1 MEAIIVGL
9 GVNYAASLAITFT
22 NKWILTNLP
31 LPSVA
36 LVCYHFACTFIAL
49 YALQLLGVFAPKH
62 VPAKKILPLSLTFCG
77 SVVLTNLSLKY
88 NTIGTY
94 QVLKCLADPLFIV
107 IQTVFYEKRFSRA
120 IKLTMV
126 PMIAGIVINSAND
139 LMFSKNGTIAA
150 LAAVLVTSVYT
161 VWVREKQEEL
171 NLTPMQILYYQAPQS
186 CILLLPV
193 LFLELVLSG
202 SEISLSTFIPS
213 DDLTKGM
220 MLVNGLS
227 AFTVNLLTYWIIRHT
242 SVITYATFGKLK
254 LCTTMLIG
262 FIKFNDPLDT
272 YQLFGI
278 ILTMLGVFLYTL
290 LKLNIFN
297 HFKMSYSKMI
307 NSNHQ
312 V

>member
-1 MEAIIVGL
+1 METIIVGL

-22 NKWILTNLP
+22 NKWILINLP
-31 LPSVA
+31 LPSTA
-36 LVCYHFACTFIAL
+36 LVCYHFSCTFVAL
-49 YALQLLGVFAPKH
+49 HALKVIGVFPTKKVAPR
-62 VPAKKILPLSLTFCG
+62 KILPLSLAFCG

-107 IQTVFYEKRFSRA
+107 IQTVFYEKYFSTA

-139 LMFSKNGTIAA
+139 LMFSQNGTIAA

-171 NLTPMQILYYQAPQS
+171 NLTPMQILYYQAPMS
-186 CILLLPV
+186 CALLLPILLV
-193 LFLELVLSG
+193 ELAFSG
-202 SEISLSTFIPS
+202 TDLSLSTFLPS
-213 DDLTKGM
+213 DDFNSGIL
-220 MLVNGLS
+220 LINGLS

-262 FIKFNDPLDT
+262 FIKFKDPLDS
-272 YQLFGI
+272 YQLIGI

-290 LKLNIFN
+290 LKLNIS
-297 HFKMSYSKMI
+297 FKNFKYSKI

>member
-22 NKWILTNLP
+22 NKWILINLP
-31 LPSVA
+31 LPSTA
-36 LVCYHFACTFIAL
+36 LVFYHFTCTFIAL
-49 YALQLLGVFAPKH
+49 HALKLIGIFTTKKVAPR
-62 VPAKKILPLSLTFCG
+62 KILPLSLTFCG

-107 IQTVFYEKRFSRA
+107 IQTVFYEKYFSAA
-120 IKLTMV
+120 IKLTMI

-139 LMFSKNGTIAA
+139 LMFSQNGTIAA

-171 NLTPMQILYYQAPQS
+171 NLTPMQILYYQAPMS
-186 CILLLPV
+186 CALLLPI
-193 LFLELVLSG
+193 LLAELILS
-202 SEISLSTFIPS
+202 ENELSLSTFIPS
-213 DDLTKGM
+213 DDFNSGIL
-220 MLVNGLS
+220 LINGLS
-227 AFTVNLLTYWIIRHT
+227 AFTVNLLTYWIIRQT
-242 SVITYATFGKLK
+242 SVVTYATFGKLK

-262 FIKFNDPLDT
+262 FIKFKDPLDS
-272 YQLFGI
+272 YQLIGI

-290 LKLNIFN
+290 LKLNIS
-297 HFKMSYSKMI
+297 FKNFKYPKI